1 MAKAI
6 GLIRVSTKVQ
16 ELESQ
21 SEKVKQAIINDGF
34 DESDVILIEDK
45 ESGSKLSEEDRSGL
59 TKLKSIVNT
68 EQVSAVYAYEISR
81 ISRKATVVHSIR
93 DFLLSKGVNLIILQ
107 PYFRMLKPDGS
118 LSQESNIFFGIFSS
132 MAENETYIRTSRM
145 MRGKAKKTA
154 EGKLSVGKPLFGYA
168 VDENHK
174 PYLHPKDSLIVREIF
189 ERYAEGE
196 SSGSIGKDLWLRK
209 ALHTK
214 STKYIT
220 YQTYVSWAIREG
232 RYANMVDS
240 IYPPIIS
247 KELFNKCQRMRDSK
261 PERFKRKGLTKE
273 CYQLQGYIFNEE
285 GYSLIPS
292 ITNNRY
298 VKMDG
303 STNPISLNMKC
314 ADALSIMVMN
324 KYLHSGVVEVDRQK
338 RYEELSD
345 KYEKDKIRLSTIS
358 FRISQ
363 LNEEIN
369 RINRRIISG
378 RMSEVE
384 GDAEIDQRR
393 DEIKHLEDLEQELT
407 YNLSSL
413 SNNLIL
419 LANPLHLEVEIP
431 TIQNNEQLK
440 EAVHKYIKR
449 IQVTKIGFSNYQLT
463 YHFLDSTTIVG
474 EFLSLKSGVSY
485 KID

>member
-1 MAKAI
+1 MGKAI
-6 GLIRVSTKVQ
+6 GLVRVSTKVQ

-34 DESDVILIEDK
+34 EPILVEDK
-45 ESGSKLSEEDRSGL
+45 ESGSKLDEMSRSGL
-59 TKLKSIVNT
+59 NKMKHYIET
-68 EQVSAVYAYEISR
+68 EDVSAVYVYEISR
-81 ISRKATVVHSIR
+81 ISRKEHVLYSIR
-93 DFLLSKGVNLIILQ
+93 EYLREHKVQLVCLT
-107 PYFRMLKPDGS
+107 PYFRMFNEDWS
-118 LSQESNIFFGIFSS
+118 TSDQAAFTFSIFATLSSQ
-132 MAENETYIRTSRM
+132 ETYIRTSRM
-145 MRGKAKKTA
+145 MRGKEKKKQ
-154 EGKLSVGKPLFGYA
+154 EGKLSVGKPLFGYT
-168 VDENHK
+168 VTDDHV
-174 PYLHPKDSLIVREIF
+174 PIPHPKDSIIVREIF
-189 ERYAEGE
+189 ERYADGE

-214 STKYIT
+214 STKCIT

-232 RYANMVDS
+232 RYANMTPS

-261 PERFKRKGLTKE
+261 PDRFKRKGLTKE
-273 CYQLQGYIFNEE
+273 CYPLQGYIFNED
-285 GYSLIPS
+285 GYVLIPS

-298 VKMDG
+298 VKMNG
-303 STNPISLNMKC
+303 TSKALSVNMKA
-314 ADALSIMVMN
+314 ADALSMMVMN
-324 KYLHSGVVEVDRQK
+324 KYLQSGVIEVDRQK

-345 KYEKDKIRLSTIS
+345 KYEKDKVRLDTIS

-431 TIQNNEQLK
+431 TIKNNEQLK
-440 EAVHKYIKR
+440 EAVHKYIKK
-449 IQVTKIGFSNYQLT
+449 IVVTKIGFSNYRLV
-463 YHFLDSTTIVG
+463 YHFNDGSTVVG
-474 EFLSLKSGVSY
+474 EFLSLKSGISY
-485 KID
+485 KVV